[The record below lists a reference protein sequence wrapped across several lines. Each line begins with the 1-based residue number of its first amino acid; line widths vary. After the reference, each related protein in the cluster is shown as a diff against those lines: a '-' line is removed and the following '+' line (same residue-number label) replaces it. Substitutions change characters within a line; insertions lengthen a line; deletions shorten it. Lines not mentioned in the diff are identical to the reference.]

1 MKVVDMLL
9 NKGLTGKPLGKVNG
23 VVIHW
28 FASPMAKA
36 KNVIKYWEGQANGV
50 NAHDVICLD
59 GTIFHAVPYSMMAYQ
74 VGCPRG
80 YSKEAVRK
88 LSSYPNRNVVGIECA
103 HKDMTGEMTEETY
116 KALVEQSAY
125 LLKKFNLSTDDLWL
139 HSEIV
144 GKDYKDCHRWF
155 TTTKPSDWNKYKN
168 DVAKLINENVV
179 VEVDKVS
186 QVDVNSDIINL
197 GDYDSKVK
205 TLQENLN
212 KLGYNVGT
220 VDSAFGKLT
229 ETEVKKFQKANGLIA
244 DGLVGEKTLAA
255 IEKALKNML
264 TTTPSTS
271 GSIKQSITPKP
282 VSPTPVAPK
291 KDVKV
296 ETIKSIQTKLN
307 KLYNTKL
314 NVDGLY
320 GSATKKALI
329 KGLQTELNKQ
339 ANAKLKVDGVWGNA
353 TKSKC
358 LTIDN
363 GDKGN
368 ITYILQA
375 TLFCLGY
382 DPNGLDSIFG
392 NGTLSATKKFQKAKG
407 LTQDGQ
413 AGKNT
418 WEKIFK

>member
-59 GTIFHAVPYSMMAYQ
+59 GTIYHAVPYSMMSYQ

-80 YSKEAVRK
+80 YTKEAVRK

-125 LLKKFNLSTDDLWL
+125 LLKKFSLSTDDLWL

-155 TTTKPSDWNKYKN
+155 TTTKPSDWNKFKK
-168 DVAKLINENVV
+168 DVAEMLNGNVPIKA
-179 VEVDKVS
+179 ETVS
-186 QVDVNSDIINL
+186 KVDVDSDIL
-197 GDYDSKVK
+197 DYGDKGSEVK

-229 ETEVKKFQKANGLIA
+229 EAGVKKFQKDKGLVS
-244 DGLVGEKTLAA
+244 DGLAGQKTLAA
-255 IEKALKNML
+255 IEKAVKELVAPK
-264 TTTPSTS
+264 PEVKPVST
-271 GSIKQSITPKP
+271 GSTKKEVTPKP
-282 VSPTPVAPK
+282 SKPTVPSPAKPK
-291 KDVKV
+291 VNEIKYTRTLKQGMSGNDVK
-296 ETIKSIQTKLN
+296 ELQTALN
-307 KLYNTKL
+307 KLKFNCGTPDGKYGAKTKDAVRRFQSVYL
-314 NVDGLY
+314 ALEVDG
-320 GSATKKALI
+320 I
-329 KGLQTELNKQ
+329 
-339 ANAKLKVDGVWGNA
+339 
-353 TKSKC
+353 
-358 LTIDN
+358 
-363 GDKGN
+363 
-368 ITYILQA
+368 
-375 TLFCLGY
+375 
-382 DPNGLDSIFG
+382 
-392 NGTLSATKKFQKAKG
+392 
-407 LTQDGQ
+407 

-418 WEKIFK
+418 FKTINKQLNK

>member
-9 NKGLTGKPLGKVNG
+9 NKGLTGKSLGKVNG

-59 GTIFHAVPYSMMAYQ
+59 GTIYHAVPYSMMAYQ

-80 YSKEAVRK
+80 YTKDAVRK

-155 TTTKPSDWNKYKN
+155 TTTKPSDWNKFKN

-179 VEVDKVS
+179 VEVEKVS
-186 QVDVNSDIINL
+186 QVDVDSDIL
-197 GDYDSKVK
+197 DYGDKGSEVK
-205 TLQENLN
+205 ALQENLN
-212 KLGYNVGT
+212 KLGYSVGK
-220 VDSAFGKLT
+220 VDGAFGNLT
-229 ETEVKKFQKANGLIA
+229 NLAVKAFQK
-244 DGLVGEKTLAA
+244 DKGLVADALVGKKTLAA
-255 IEKALKNML
+255 IEKA
-264 TTTPSTS
+264 
-271 GSIKQSITPKP
+271 IKELATPKP
-282 VSPTPVAPK
+282 NVKPVTEPASTGATKQSVTPKPTSPAPVESK
-291 KDVKV
+291 KDELKYTRTLKQGMSGNDVKAL
-296 ETIKSIQTKLN
+296 QTKLN
-307 KLYNTKL
+307 KLKFNCGTPDGKFGAKTKDAVRRFQSVYL
-314 NVDGLY
+314 ALEVDG
-320 GSATKKALI
+320 I
-329 KGLQTELNKQ
+329 
-339 ANAKLKVDGVWGNA
+339 
-353 TKSKC
+353 
-358 LTIDN
+358 
-363 GDKGN
+363 
-368 ITYILQA
+368 
-375 TLFCLGY
+375 
-382 DPNGLDSIFG
+382 
-392 NGTLSATKKFQKAKG
+392 
-407 LTQDGQ
+407 

-418 WEKIFK
+418 FKEINIQLNK